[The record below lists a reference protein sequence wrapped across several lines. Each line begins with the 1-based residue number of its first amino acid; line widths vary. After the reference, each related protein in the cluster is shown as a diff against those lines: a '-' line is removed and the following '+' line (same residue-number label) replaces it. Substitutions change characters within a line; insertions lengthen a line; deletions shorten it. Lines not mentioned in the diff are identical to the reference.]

1 MIQCSAVSSPNP
13 GPAGGDIPCRST
25 IFNVAFALRVSR
37 IITGD
42 FVIKDFPLTEYQRFP
57 KAGPQGSGELQEQD
71 AGTCNVQGS
80 RALRQAGSPERSGEN
95 HWRKQKSGSTAF
107 ILLII
112 RTSTAPREDHEI
124 ASHPPSS
131 ADACHPIHPQSLP
144 LHCISP

>member
-42 FVIKDFPLTEYQRFP
+42 FAIKDFPLAEYQRFY
-57 KAGPQGSGELQEQD
+57 KGRTTGIRRVAGAGCRDLQC
-71 AGTCNVQGS
+71 TGS
-80 RALRQAGSPERSGEN
+80 RALRQAGSPQRSGEN